1 MFEFNFTEEEKKLR
15 DEVREF
21 VKSVP
26 RELLMKMEKEE
37 VKYPK
42 EFLQW
47 AGKKG
52 LLGLRFPEKWGGR
65 ALPWTSE
72 IIALEEIGLL
82 GNALACLYSLVS
94 IVGEAIDKFGSDEQ
108 KEQYLKPMLEGKLY
122 TAEALTEPRGGSD
135 FFGATTFAERKGDYY
150 ILNGQK
156 RFIVGAEG
164 ADFFLVYVKTEKD
177 VDPKKGLS
185 VFIVE
190 RDMGVKVET
199 IYELMGTKGGGTGR
213 IVFKDVKV
221 PAKNIVGKKN
231 MGATIFNQMMIP
243 ERMTSAA
250 GAIGLARAALEIATR
265 YSNRR
270 KAFGQIIRRFQGVNF
285 RVADAI
291 SALDAARGL
300 VYFAA
305 RAVDLNAHNRRRMV
319 SEAKKVS
326 TETAWEVIN
335 HAMQIMGGIGY
346 TNIYPIEK
354 YLRDARLT
362 MIWTGT
368 NEIMNLLIQH
378 EYYKEVLQNKETSKR
393 DVEKDALMADM
404 EEEKVYE

>member
-1 MFEFNFTEEEKKLR
+1 MFEFNFTEEERKLR

-26 RELLMKMEKEE
+26 RELLIKMDKDE

-47 AGKKG
+47 AGERN
-52 LLGLRFPEKWGGR
+52 LLGLRFPKEWGGR
-65 ALPWTSE
+65 GLPWTSE
-72 IIALEEIGLL
+72 IIALEEIGVL

-94 IVGEAIDKFGSDEQ
+94 IVGEAIDKFGTEEQ
-108 KEQYLKPMLEGKLY
+108 KEKYLKPMLEGKLH

-135 FFGATTFAERKGDYY
+135 FFGATTVAEKKGDYY

-164 ADFFLVYVKTEKD
+164 ADFFLVYVKTNPN

-190 RDMGVKVET
+190 RDMGVRVET
-199 IYELMGTKGGGTGR
+199 VYELMGTRGGGTGR

-221 PAKNIVGKKN
+221 PARNLVGEEN
-231 MGATIFNQMMIP
+231 TGAMIFNQMMIP

-250 GAIGLARAALEIATR
+250 GAIGLARVALEIATR
-265 YSNRR
+265 YSDRR
-270 KAFGQIIRRFQGVNF
+270 KAFGQAIRRFQGVSF

-305 RAVDLNAHNRRRMV
+305 RAVDLNAPNRRRLV
-319 SEAKKVS
+319 SEAKKVA
-326 TETAWEVIN
+326 TDTAWEVIN

-346 TNIYPIEK
+346 TTVYPIEK

-378 EYYKEVLQNKETSKR
+378 EYYKEVLGAREFGR
-393 DVEKDALMADM
+393 DVEKDASMADL

>member
-1 MFEFNFTEEEKKLR
+1 MFEFNFTEEERKLR

-21 VKSVP
+21 VKTIP
-26 RELLMKMEKEE
+26 RELLIKMDKDE

-47 AGKKG
+47 AGEKN
-52 LLGLRFPEKWGGR
+52 LLGLRFPKEWGGR
-65 ALPWTSE
+65 GLPWTSE
-72 IIALEEIGLL
+72 IIALEEIGVL
-82 GNALACLYSLVS
+82 GNSLACLYSLVS
-94 IVGEAIDKFGSDEQ
+94 IVGEALDKFGNDEQ
-108 KEQYLKPMLEGKLY
+108 KERYLKPMLEGKLH

-135 FFGATTFAERKGDYY
+135 FFGATTVAEKKGDYY

-164 ADFFLVYVKTEKD
+164 ADFFLAYVKTNPD

-185 VFIVE
+185 VLVVE

-199 IYELMGTKGGGTGR
+199 VYELMGTKGGGTGR

-221 PAKNIVGKKN
+221 PAKNLIGEEN
-231 MGATIFNQMMIP
+231 TGGMIFNQMMIP

-250 GAIGLARAALEIATR
+250 GAIGLARVALEVATR
-265 YSNRR
+265 YSDRR
-270 KAFGQIIRRFQGVNF
+270 KAFGRAIRRFQGVSF

-305 RAVDLNAHNRRRMV
+305 RAVDLDAPNRRRLV
-319 SEAKKVS
+319 SEAKKVA
-326 TETAWEVIN
+326 TDTAWEVIN

-346 TNIYPIEK
+346 TTVYPIEK

-378 EYYKEVLQNKETSKR
+378 EYYKEVLGAREFGR
-393 DVEKDALMADM
+393 DVEKDASMADR
-404 EEEKVYE
+404 EDEKVYE